1 MTMAK
6 PSFGKIQPSRLVCV
20 CVCVRACVFVCVCAF
35 VLGFVAAE
43 YQGNPVNHIGTT

>member
-1 MTMAK
+1 MAK
-6 PSFGKIQPSRLVCV
+6 PSFGKVQPSRVVGVCVCECV
-20 CVCVRACVFVCVCAF
+20 CVCLCVCAF

>member
-6 PSFGKIQPSRLVCV
+6 PSFGKIQPSRVVCV
-20 CVCVRACVFVCVCAF
+20 CVF
-35 VLGFVAAE
+35 VLGLVAAE